1 MLAEARRLVSVPLR
15 PVWRDD
21 NVVDLQPDYGDLT
34 DAAFERMLASSDIP
48 QLLADANWW
57 VDAADLEE
65 PSKKTSPQPEAK
77 LRLVYS
83 SDRPQ
88 SKD

>member
-1 MLAEARRLVSVPLR
+1 
-15 PVWRDD
+15 
-21 NVVDLQPDYGDLT
+21 
-34 DAAFERMLASSDIP
+34 MLASSDIP